1 MHSQI
6 GSVFLG
12 GLSAVFA
19 GYGLWELAL
28 AYRTAALQAWTDRAI
43 PGAAGILVAAVFA
56 VMTLRVLG
64 GLHHDHRFIESPSFH
79 QHDPGS
85 LPDHGVRHLHR
96 MDPAPARHVAH
107 ATQPGRSAA

>member
-6 GSVFLG
+6 ESVFLG

-19 GYGLWELAL
+19 GYGLWELGL
-28 AYRTAALQAWTDRAI
+28 AYRTAALQAWSDRAI

-79 QHDPGS
+79 RHDPGS
-85 LPDHGVRHLHR
+85 LPGRGVRYLHR
-96 MDPAPARHVAH
+96 LDPAPARHA
-107 ATQPGRSAA
+107 ARGTKPDRSAA